1 VRCRE
6 GEHNSGGV
14 RGKGRGGAGVSQLP
28 LLKEKLAET
37 YFAAGRHRL

>member
-1 VRCRE
+1 
-6 GEHNSGGV
+6 
-14 RGKGRGGAGVSQLP
+14 VSQLP